1 MNFLVKMFVSIICTH
16 DGVYLTPWFKVDFV
30 VVVVAAVVAVAL
42 WQLRPTRSALTQRGW
57 EHDFLTSSFHFQPS
71 AFESSIGNFRHLLK
85 EMYHHIVFL
94 VLIFFRL
101 IKVKTRC
108 VFSFKEWIYFWSARR
123 MIIFWW
129 DENVPIKKKE
139 MKIVQKKTKTLEADF
154 YIFLSRFA
162 FDFYALGRR
171 YENKLPQKIEL

>member
-1 MNFLVKMFVSIICTH
+1 
-16 DGVYLTPWFKVDFV
+16 
-30 VVVVAAVVAVAL
+30 
-42 WQLRPTRSALTQRGW
+42 
-57 EHDFLTSSFHFQPS
+57 
-71 AFESSIGNFRHLLK
+71 
-85 EMYHHIVFL
+85 
-94 VLIFFRL
+94 
-101 IKVKTRC
+101 
-108 VFSFKEWIYFWSARR
+108 

-139 MKIVQKKTKTLEADF
+139 MKIVEKKTKTLGADF